1 MKQKKALVI
10 GGGSDIGSAIVK
22 ALHAAGYDVVWTYF
36 HTFRPENPGKGI
48 CCDLRDMEQV
58 KVLFS
63 GLFDDLRDF
72 DLMVTAAIPF
82 LESDNFDFGGYL
94 AIRPFLDAHVYAI
107 TSAKAFMSHGGRIIN
122 MLGQCVK
129 KGLPGAPF
137 YSGAFTLLHNLGK
150 SINAVEGRAG
160 ELSVCDFLLGP
171 VETREW
177 DGLSEDMVNEYRSKV
192 VRFISPKQIADTVVF
207 TAIQEV
213 MPNTC
218 ELDAYY

>member
-1 MKQKKALVI
+1 MAWKKALVI
-10 GGGSDIGSAIVK
+10 GGGSDIGSEVVK

-36 HTFRPENPGKGI
+36 HTDRPENPGKSI
-48 CCDLRDMEQV
+48 RCDLQDMEQV
-58 KVLFS
+58 KHLFA
-63 GLFDDLRDF
+63 DLKDI

-82 LESDNFDFGGYL
+82 LESNLDFDGYL

-107 TSAKAFMSHGGRIIN
+107 ASAKMFMSYGGRIIN

-137 YSGAFTLLHNLGK
+137 YSGVFTLLHNLGK

-177 DGLSEDMVNEYRSKV
+177 DGLSEEMVNEYRSKV
-192 VRFISPKQIADTVVF
+192 VQFISPKQIADTVVF
-207 TAIQEV
+207 TANQEV